1 MGGGGQPRPQ
11 RPAAVPPG
19 PGEPCFQLVRQQLL
33 AHELEKTHA
42 HGVDRV
48 RVVHISPHD
57 NDAYQ
62 SSLVRPEHRAL
73 GGHGRRGLAAAAG
86 ATRQVPQRDSAH
98 FLDPEITSAD
108 YAERYGTA

>member
-19 PGEPCFQLVRQQLL
+19 PGGVLLPAGTPELL

-73 GGHGRRGLAAAAG
+73 GGTFGEVWQQLLVRRDRFLSVG
-86 ATRQVPQRDSAH
+86 SAH